1 MVVGVTSESDSDAE
15 NAMKNPKPI
24 PVIPISI
31 HIYVYSLILL
41 AFLVPQAHLCFT
53 KILKLSSVHVLFVHV
68 VHFPESL
75 FVYRLLYHLNGQVL
89 FTRFLHYI
97 KFCIVIS
104 FSFGL
109 WK

>member
-15 NAMKNPKPI
+15 NAMKNPKPL
-24 PVIPISI
+24 PVIPISKSISI

-41 AFLVPQAHLCFT
+41 AFLVPQAHLCFA

-75 FVYRLLYHLNGQVL
+75 FVYSI
-89 FTRFLHYI
+89 T
-97 KFCIVIS
+97 
-104 FSFGL
+104 
-109 WK
+109 